1 MSKSIDRSELNIST
15 PEANES
21 PPTATDEILPP
32 ATGRPLLAVLSWIPS
47 LLVICALLGLASY
60 GHRSDWKLPAFT
72 SLTSASPT
80 APSAAWCESH
90 GVSEAECIVCDPDLI
105 EAADELEFCRQH
117 GVHGCVFCDPKLAE
131 TKQPTNATPDD
142 LNRAARALALKPRT
156 ENLAIS
162 DSPGSRIQFASI
174 DAMNKAGV
182 EVEPIERR
190 SITETITAAS
200 EILYDA
206 TKTAQVSPQA
216 DGIVRRVLV
225 EVGDWVEQGQVL
237 ALIDSSQ
244 AGRLKTELLA
254 ALADE
259 RLRQGTVDR
268 LRPLAGQ
275 AIAGKRLLES
285 ENELQ
290 QATAAVDRAAGT
302 LGNLSIRV
310 DLAHLRNLDQA
321 AAETYVRRLGMQDVP
336 AEVVATDADNGNLI
350 AVLAPLKGQIVRR
363 VTTVGEVV
371 DRGAELFRLV
381 DTRSVWL
388 DLRVSA
394 EDASLV
400 QLGQTVSFL
409 PDGQRQQRTGSVTWI
424 SSELDSQTRTVRV
437 RAELDNADQS
447 LRNESFGQG
456 QIVLRDE
463 SDAIVIPESALQWD
477 GSGHVV
483 FVRDAKFFDEGRP
496 KFFVT
501 RSVRVGVTQDG
512 FVEVIAG
519 VLPGEVVASTGSEV
533 LRAQLLRSNL
543 GAGCTCG
550 Q

>member
-1 MSKSIDRSELNIST
+1 MSKSIDQL
-15 PEANES
+15 ES
-21 PPTATDEILPP
+21 HLSKPRAVKSPLS
-32 ATGRPLLAVLSWIPS
+32 ATGQPIRVVLSWIPS
-47 LLVICALLGLASY
+47 LVVIAALLGLASY
-60 GHRSDWKLPAFT
+60 GHRTDWRLPSFA
-72 SLTSASPT
+72 SLTKASPAT
-80 APSAAWCESH
+80 SSPSWCDSH
-90 GVSEAECIVCDPDLI
+90 GVSEPECIVCNPGLI
-105 EAADELEFCRQH
+105 EAAVELEFCRQH
-117 GVHGCVFCDPKLAE
+117 GVHGCVLCNPSLAE
-131 TKQPTNATPDD
+131 TKQPTSATLDD
-142 LNRAARALALKPRT
+142 LERAQRALDLKPRV

-174 DAMNKAGV
+174 EAMNKAAV
-182 EVEPIERR
+182 DVEPVERR
-190 SITETITAAS
+190 RITETISAAS

-225 EVGDWVEQGQVL
+225 EVGDWVVQGQVL
-237 ALIDSSQ
+237 ALIDSSE

-254 ALADE
+254 ALSDE
-259 RLRQGTVDR
+259 QLRRATVDR

-302 LGNLSIRV
+302 LGNLGIRV
-310 DLAHLRNLDQA
+310 DLAYLRGLDQA
-321 AAETYVRRLGMQDVP
+321 ASDTYVRRLGMKDVP
-336 AEVVATDADNGNLI
+336 DEVIASDTNNGNWI
-350 AVLAPLKGQIVRR
+350 AVLAPLEGQVVRR

-381 DTRSVWL
+381 DTRTVWL

-394 EDASLV
+394 EDSALV
-400 QLGQTVSFL
+400 KLGQAVTFL
-409 PDGQRQQRTGSVTWI
+409 PDGQRNLRTGSVTWI
-424 SSELDSQTRTVRV
+424 STELDPQTRTVRV
-437 RAELDNADQS
+437 RAELDNTDQS

-456 QIVLRDE
+456 QVVLRDE

-477 GSGHVV
+477 GTGHVV
-483 FVRDAKFFDEGRP
+483 FVRDASFFDAGRP

-501 RSVRVGVTQDG
+501 RSVRAGVRQDG
-512 FVEVIAG
+512 FVEIIAG
-519 VLPGEVVASTGSEV
+519 VLPGEVVASSGSEV